1 MPIRVNDQDDPFR
14 FAVVV
19 SVAVF
24 VQSVGVIVETR
35 YCVSVFVVVVS
46 IIVEEEEVVVSMFV
60 VAGVVVE
67 EEEDVDS
74 VCVDDSVAVGE
85 VDVGYGFTE
94 DDVALFVNIK
104 TPDSSKAAAAAVLTL
119 CFNNSEA
126 LYLAVIVSMLSVTL
140 LAMSTLDNTALQ
152 ELALGLESLHR
163 VNIAID
169 SFKS

>member
-46 IIVEEEEVVVSMFV
+46 IIVEEE
-60 VAGVVVE
+60 
-67 EEEDVDS
+67 DVDS
-74 VCVDDSVAVGE
+74 VCVDDSVAAGE

>member
-67 EEEDVDS
+67 EEDVDS
-74 VCVDDSVAVGE
+74 VCVDDSVAAGE

-104 TPDSSKAAAAAVLTL
+104 TPDSSKAAAATVLTL
-119 CFNNSEA
+119 CFNKSEA

-140 LAMSTLDNTALQ
+140 LALSALDNTALQ

-163 VNIAID
+163 VNTAID
-169 SFKS
+169 GFKS